1 MSVAKMM
8 TTVFF
13 AVVTIWTAGTDAAAA
28 AADCSSL
35 VMNMVDC
42 LSFVTS
48 GSTVNTPEGTCCS
61 GLKTV
66 LKSDAQCLCDAFKN
80 SAQLGVTLNVSKA
93 LSLPTACHVAAP
105 SVNNCGLSLV
115 SGAAPAISPVAGA
128 AASPSTS
135 APAAAVPASIAGG
148 NEVAAPAPSPGVTGS
163 AAGLA
168 LSVSLLMA
176 VVAASSFSVV

>member
-115 SGAAPAISPVAGA
+115 SGAAPGA